1 MRAAKCGRA
10 RARRVM
16 LVLFIGFDWR
26 CFWGASS
33 TFLTS
38 TAAAAPAV
46 AVIEDLL
53 KPEEKT
59 VYAEYTA
66 RITQLEIT
74 KLMKEYKSHR
84 RAGCE
89 ELPPDSDEDN
99 GELSA

>member
-38 TAAAAPAV
+38 TAAAAPA
-46 AVIEDLL
+46 ATATAATA
-53 KPEEKT
+53 PAT
-59 VYAEYTA
+59 VGGGRGQRQFVDCTV
-66 RITQLEIT
+66 
-74 KLMKEYKSHR
+74 
-84 RAGCE
+84 C
-89 ELPPDSDEDN
+89 
-99 GELSA
+99 GESVGFSQ